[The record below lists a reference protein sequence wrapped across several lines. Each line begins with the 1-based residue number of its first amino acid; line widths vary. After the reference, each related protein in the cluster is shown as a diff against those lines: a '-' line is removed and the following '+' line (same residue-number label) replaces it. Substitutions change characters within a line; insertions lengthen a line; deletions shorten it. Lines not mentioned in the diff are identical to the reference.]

1 MSEHRK
7 TAQAREKDLRMAM
20 FRIERGRAHTKS
32 AKMSIASVAREA
44 GVSAALIHNHY
55 PGIADAIRQAQ
66 GHNNL
71 HSAMRSTKSSRQSG
85 TRRRNCGRRL
95 LACVPMWIG
104 LPRSTRCCW
113 PKTPCSGRGLVTPVL
128 CRWPQDHRARDGTTG
143 CDPPN

>member
-66 GHNNL
+66 GHNNRAQRDAKHQEL
-71 HSAMRSTKSSRQSG
+71 KAERDKAKELRQEIASL
-85 TRRRNCGRRL
+85 RADVDRL
-95 LACVPMWIG
+95 ASINE
-104 LPRSTRCCW
+104 
-113 PKTPCSGRGLVTPVL
+113 VL
-128 CRWPQDHRARDGTTG
+128 RAENAVLRARLS
-143 CDPPN
+143 DPRVVPLASRP

>member
-66 GHNNL
+66 GYNNRAQRDAKHQEL
-71 HSAMRSTKSSRQSG
+71 KAERDKAKELRQEIASL
-85 TRRRNCGRRL
+85 RADVDRLASINEVL
-95 LACVPMWIG
+95 LAENA
-104 LPRSTRCCW
+104 
-113 PKTPCSGRGLVTPVL
+113 VL
-128 CRWPQDHRARDGTTG
+128 RARLS
-143 CDPPN
+143 DPRVVPLASRP